1 MLGLG
6 DIVVPGIFISLC
18 IKYDIDKCLRTTK
31 PGVPTD
37 VKTSYFNISFI
48 GYVLGIV

>member
-18 IKYDIDKCLRTTK
+18 IKYDVDKCLKGQK
-31 PGVPTD
+31 PAKPSD

>member
-1 MLGLG
+1 LGLG

-18 IKYDIDKCLRTTK
+18 IKYDVDKSLKSVK
-31 PGVPTD
+31 PGSAKD

-48 GYVLGIV
+48 GYILGIV